1 MGKKKKNLYKC
12 SLLCFFAEI
21 FMFFFVCL
29 FFLNS
34 KSYWSI
40 KTLCETE
47 NDTDLSTGIT
57 SELHFW
63 LVFNLKNTFAELNL
77 DISMQMELSSM
88 SILTEKQIACWLL
101 YFRLVLKFLMENIKM

>member
-1 MGKKKKNLYKC
+1 MGKKKKIYINAVFWVFLQRF
-12 SLLCFFAEI
+12 LCFF
-21 FMFFFVCL
+21 FLFV
-29 FFLNS
+29 FLNS